1 MPFQCS
7 MNLAAWISSKPD
19 SMRMGVYRGS
29 YSSCHLPD
37 LSECKGL
44 VGSNE
49 KCWRTTLTLSFVSTR
64 SGLMSYSATIDPR
77 GTPICWSIPGSL
89 NTGIVTDRSGHDFL
103 AKRSTS
109 P

>member
-1 MPFQCS
+1 MF
-7 MNLAAWISSKPD
+7 
-19 SMRMGVYRGS
+19 RGS

-49 KCWRTTLTLSFVSTR
+49 KYWRSTLAQSFMSTR
-64 SGLMSYSATIDPR
+64 SGLMSYSATIDRR

-89 NTGIVTDRSGHDFL
+89 NTGTVIER
-103 AKRSTS
+103 
-109 P
+109 